1 MRCRAILEVC
11 PLKTAYHNSVRHAL
25 EADGWTITDDPL
37 PLRVGTRDLYIDLGA
52 ERLLAAERGSE
63 KIAVEI
69 KTFGGVSPIASLEQ
83 ALGQFVL
90 YSDALELL
98 CLGLTKLEEGSANFS
113 DISLVKCYS
122 DVNVFGVPDMAIQ
135 GNCVITNKQVPN
147 VMVLQQ
153 PQ

>member
-1 MRCRAILEVC
+1 MPAKDR
-11 PLKTAYHNSVRHAL
+11 YHNAVRHAL

-37 PLRVGTRDLYIDLGA
+37 PLRVGTRDLYVDLGA

-98 CLGLTKLEEGSANFS
+98 EPERLLFLAVPESVKEFLAEPIGQLLLNKRRLRVLVFS
-113 DISLVKCYS
+113 VEKERI
-122 DVNVFGVPDMAIQ
+122 
-135 GNCVITNKQVPN
+135 
-147 VMVLQQ
+147 LQWL
-153 PQ
+153 PEKS

>member
-1 MRCRAILEVC
+1 MPAKDR
-11 PLKTAYHNSVRHAL
+11 YHNAVRQAL
-25 EADGWTITDDPL
+25 ESDGWTITDDPL

-90 YSDALELL
+90 YSEALELL
-98 CLGLTKLEEGSANFS
+98 EPERLLFLAVPESVQEFLAEPIGQLLLDKGRLRVLILSVEKERILEWLPEKS
-113 DISLVKCYS
+113 
-122 DVNVFGVPDMAIQ
+122 
-135 GNCVITNKQVPN
+135 
-147 VMVLQQ
+147 
-153 PQ
+153 